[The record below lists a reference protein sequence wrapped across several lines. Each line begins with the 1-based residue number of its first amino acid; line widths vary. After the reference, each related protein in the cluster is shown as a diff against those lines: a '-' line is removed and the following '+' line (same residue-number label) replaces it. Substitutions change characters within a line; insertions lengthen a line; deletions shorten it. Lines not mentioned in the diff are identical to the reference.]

1 MKITEIITEEQLD
14 EVNWKKPLAALG
26 TAAALA
32 GGIGANYNT
41 QQSAAP
47 VQLIQPDEPSPEF
60 QQPPSKQQQ
69 VQPPEAKQQNPLDL
83 VAPATPEQIK
93 KMLETSGGKYLY
105 DFATKSGMRGAEL
118 AQFMGQSAHETQGFT
133 RLRERGGSLDFK
145 KYEPVFKK
153 DSTGKTVDV
162 NPRSKRLGNTQ
173 VGDGAKYIGR
183 GFLHLTG
190 RWNYTAASKALGLD
204 LVKHPELLEKPEVA
218 AKVALWFW
226 QNRVQKRMAHNDF
239 TDTPEVTKP
248 INSGDAVEKRHSMF
262 RGFDQ
267 HLSK

>member
-1 MKITEIITEEQLD
+1 MKIAEIITEDQLD

-32 GGIGANYNT
+32 GGIGANYHN
-41 QQSAAP
+41 QKMPVP
-47 VQLIQPDEPSPEF
+47 VQSIQSSEISPEF
-60 QQPPSKQQQ
+60 QNPPVNQP
-69 VQPPEAKQQNPLDL
+69 ELKQQNPLDL

-93 KMLETSGGKYLY
+93 KMLETSNGKYLY

-118 AQFMGQSAHETQGFT
+118 AQFMGQSAHETQGFS

-153 DSTGKTVDV
+153 DKSGKMVDV
-162 NPRSKRLGNTQ
+162 NPRSKTLGNTHA
-173 VGDGAKYIGR
+173 GDGAKYIGR

-226 QNRVQKRMAHNDF
+226 QNRVQKRMAHSDF
-239 TDTPEVTKP
+239 TDTPEVTRP